1 MGTCYHQ
8 RSGAVNEFGRI
19 SDEFTR
25 RSKIQRAEA
34 PFTTTFIAAL
44 VEVSIQHK
52 LELSCDPMEKLMF
65 QNGVKKDQLLS
76 AVNDDH
82 GGVIVEFKEPMDPIV
97 FQNMLKASLSKW
109 RLQGKKGVWIKLP
122 IECVNLVET
131 AVEEGF
137 WYHHAE
143 PHYLMLVYWIPKTE
157 NTIPANASHRVGIGA
172 IVLNDKRELLVVQE
186 NCGRLKGTAVWKI
199 PTGVVEE
206 GEDIFEGAIRE
217 VKEETGIDTE
227 FLEVLAFRQ
236 THKALFEKSDL
247 FFICMMRPLSFD
259 IQKQDLEIEAAQW
272 MPIEEYEAQPFV
284 QKHVLFKY
292 IVDLCLTKAERGYP
306 GFTPVPI
313 TSFFDAGASFLY
325 LNNDGLN
332 DENSAA
338 HL

>member
-1 MGTCYHQ
+1 
-8 RSGAVNEFGRI
+8 
-19 SDEFTR
+19 
-25 RSKIQRAEA
+25 
-34 PFTTTFIAAL
+34 
-44 VEVSIQHK
+44 
-52 LELSCDPMEKLMF
+52 MEKLVF

-131 AVEEGF
+131 AVE
-137 WYHHAE
+137 
-143 PHYLMLVYWIPKTE
+143 
-157 NTIPANASHRVGIGA
+157 
-172 IVLNDKRELLVVQE
+172 LLVVQE

-217 VKEETGIDTE
+217 VKEETGVSLSNTEVSYCTCDRYCFSKIRRFHLLQIDTE

>member
-1 MGTCYHQ
+1 
-8 RSGAVNEFGRI
+8 
-19 SDEFTR
+19 
-25 RSKIQRAEA
+25 
-34 PFTTTFIAAL
+34 
-44 VEVSIQHK
+44 
-52 LELSCDPMEKLMF
+52 MEKLVF

-131 AVEEGF
+131 AV
-137 WYHHAE
+137 
-143 PHYLMLVYWIPKTE
+143 
-157 NTIPANASHRVGIGA
+157 
-172 IVLNDKRELLVVQE
+172 ELLVVQE

>member
-1 MGTCYHQ
+1 
-8 RSGAVNEFGRI
+8 
-19 SDEFTR
+19 
-25 RSKIQRAEA
+25 
-34 PFTTTFIAAL
+34 
-44 VEVSIQHK
+44 
-52 LELSCDPMEKLMF
+52 MEKLVF

-217 VKEETGIDTE
+217 VKEETGVSLSNTEVSYCTCDRYCFSKIRRFHLLQIDTE